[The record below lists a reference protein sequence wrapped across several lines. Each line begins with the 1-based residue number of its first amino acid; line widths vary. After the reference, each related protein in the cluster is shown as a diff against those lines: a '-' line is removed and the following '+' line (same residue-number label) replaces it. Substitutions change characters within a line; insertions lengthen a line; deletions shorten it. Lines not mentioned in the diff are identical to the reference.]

1 MEIIAKLK
9 QIKGLN
15 IAFELLEQINL
26 ERLKTLYGTLDNV
39 EALIVFKDKRKLS
52 DRQRAFYRAL
62 LNNIFKWCGE
72 GTDELHEF
80 FKEEYFLET
89 GERISTKDNSENSK
103 SDMNKLLEIVI
114 DFMFEFDVPFAKGYE
129 LLPKE
134 DNWYLYQCCKHRKC
148 AICGK
153 QAEIH
158 HAINLVGM
166 GNNRNS
172 VNHLN
177 SYFIALC
184 RTHHNEI
191 HNLGLTDFSKKY
203 HGIKPIK
210 LDDNTLIRLNLMSVK
225 QVREIKENEEW
236 DNK

>member
-1 MEIIAKLK
+1 MEYIAKLK
-9 QIKGLN
+9 QIRGLN

-72 GTDELHEF
+72 GTNELHEF

-89 GERISTKDNSENSK
+89 GERISTKDNSKNSK

-153 QAEIH
+153 KSDIH
-158 HAINLVGM
+158 HVNAVGM
-166 GNNRNS
+166 GSNRKKVDNRWREFLS
-172 VNHLN
+172 V
-177 SYFIALC
+177 C
-184 RTHHNEI
+184 RKHHVEVETIGNEAFF
-191 HNLGLTDFSKKY
+191 DKY
-203 HGIKPIK
+203 KVKGIK
-210 LDDNTLIRLNLMSVK
+210 LDEDLIKKLR
-225 QVREIKENEEW
+225 I
-236 DNK
+236 

>member
-1 MEIIAKLK
+1 MELIAKLK

-26 ERLKTLYGTLDNV
+26 ERLRTLYGTLDNV

-134 DNWYLYQCCKHRKC
+134 DSRYLYQCCKHRKC

-153 QAEIH
+153 KSDIH
-158 HAINLVGM
+158 HEEGLVGM
-166 GNNRNS
+166 GNNRGAY
-172 VNHLN
+172 NHLD
-177 SYFIALC
+177 SKFISLC
-184 RTHHNEI
+184 REHHNIRHTMTWKEFEE
-191 HNLGLTDFSKKY
+191 LYKVQ
-203 HGIKPIK
+203 PIK
-210 LDDNTLIRLNLMSVK
+210 LDDKTLIRLNLMSVK
-225 QVREIKENEEW
+225 QVREIKENEG
-236 DNK
+236 

>member
-1 MEIIAKLK
+1 MELIAKLK

-26 ERLKTLYGTLDNV
+26 ERLRTLYGTLDNV

-134 DNWYLYQCCKHRKC
+134 DSWYLYQCCKHRKC

-153 QAEIH
+153 KSDIH
-158 HAINLVGM
+158 HEEGLVGM
-166 GNNRNS
+166 GNNRGAY
-172 VNHLN
+172 NHLD
-177 SYFIALC
+177 SKFISLC
-184 RTHHNEI
+184 REHHNIRHTMTWKEFEE
-191 HNLGLTDFSKKY
+191 LYKVQ
-203 HGIKPIK
+203 PIK
-210 LDDNTLIRLNLMSVK
+210 LDDKTLIRLNLMSVK
-225 QVREIKENEEW
+225 QVREIKENEE
-236 DNK
+236 

>member
-1 MEIIAKLK
+1 M
-9 QIKGLN
+9 
-15 IAFELLEQINL
+15 FELLEQINL

-72 GTDELHEF
+72 GTNELHEF

-89 GERISTKDNSENSK
+89 GERISTKNNSKNSK

-153 QAEIH
+153 KSDIH
-158 HAINLVGM
+158 HEEGLVGM
-166 GNNRNS
+166 GNNRGAY
-172 VNHLN
+172 NHLN
-177 SYFIALC
+177 SKFISLC
-184 RTHHNEI
+184 REHHVIRHTMTWKEFEE
-191 HNLGLTDFSKKY
+191 LYKVQ
-203 HGIKPIK
+203 PIK
-210 LDDNTLIRLNLMSVK
+210 LDDKTLIRLNLMSVK
-225 QVREIKENEEW
+225 QVREIKENGYEQS
-236 DNK
+236 

>member
-1 MEIIAKLK
+1 MELIAKLK

-89 GERISTKDNSENSK
+89 GERISTKDNSKNSK

-153 QAEIH
+153 KSDIH
-158 HAINLVGM
+158 HVNAVGM
-166 GNNRNS
+166 GSNRKKVDNRWREFLS
-172 VNHLN
+172 V
-177 SYFIALC
+177 C
-184 RTHHNEI
+184 RKHHVEVETIGNEA
-191 HNLGLTDFSKKY
+191 FFEKY
-203 HGIKPIK
+203 KVKGIK
-210 LDDNTLIRLNLMSVK
+210 LDEDLIKKLR
-225 QVREIKENEEW
+225 I
-236 DNK
+236 

>member
-1 MEIIAKLK
+1 MELIAKLK
-9 QIKGLN
+9 QIRGLN

-72 GTDELHEF
+72 GTNELHEF

-89 GERISTKDNSENSK
+89 GERISTKDNSKNSK

-114 DFMFEFDVPFAKGYE
+114 DFMFKFDVPFAKGYE

-153 QAEIH
+153 KSDIH
-158 HAINLVGM
+158 HEEGLVGM
-166 GNNRNS
+166 GNNRGAY
-172 VNHLN
+172 NHLD
-177 SYFIALC
+177 SKFISLC
-184 RTHHNEI
+184 REHHNIRHTMTWKEFED
-191 HNLGLTDFSKKY
+191 LYKVQ
-203 HGIKPIK
+203 PIK
-210 LDDNTLIRLNLMSVK
+210 LDDKTLIRLDLMSVK
-225 QVREIKENEEW
+225 QVREIKENE
-236 DNK
+236 

>member
-1 MEIIAKLK
+1 MEYIAKLK

-72 GTDELHEF
+72 GTNELHEF

-89 GERISTKDNSENSK
+89 GERISTKDNSKNSK

-153 QAEIH
+153 KSDIH
-158 HAINLVGM
+158 HEEGLVGM
-166 GNNRNS
+166 GNNRGAY
-172 VNHLN
+172 NHLD
-177 SYFIALC
+177 SKFISLC
-184 RTHHNEI
+184 REHHNIRHTMTWKEFEE
-191 HNLGLTDFSKKY
+191 LYKVQ
-203 HGIKPIK
+203 PIK
-210 LDDNTLIRLNLMSVK
+210 LDDKTLIRLNLMSVK

-236 DNK
+236 DDN

>member
-1 MEIIAKLK
+1 MELIAKLK

-15 IAFELLEQINL
+15 IVFELLEQINL

-72 GTDELHEF
+72 GTNELHEF

-89 GERISTKDNSENSK
+89 GERISTKDNSKNSK

-153 QAEIH
+153 KSDIH
-158 HAINLVGM
+158 HVNAVGM
-166 GNNRNS
+166 GNNRKKVDNRWREFLS
-172 VNHLN
+172 V
-177 SYFIALC
+177 C
-184 RTHHNEI
+184 RKHHVEVETIGNEA
-191 HNLGLTDFSKKY
+191 FFEKY
-203 HGIKPIK
+203 KVKGIK
-210 LDDNTLIRLNLMSVK
+210 LDEDLIKKLR
-225 QVREIKENEEW
+225 I
-236 DNK
+236 

>member
-1 MEIIAKLK
+1 MELIAKLK

-134 DNWYLYQCCKHRKC
+134 ESWYLYQCCKHRKC

-153 QAEIH
+153 KSDIH
-158 HAINLVGM
+158 HEEGLVGM
-166 GNNRNS
+166 GNNRGAY
-172 VNHLN
+172 NHLH
-177 SYFIALC
+177 SKFISLC
-184 RTHHNEI
+184 REHHNIRHTMTWKEFEE
-191 HNLGLTDFSKKY
+191 LYKVQ
-203 HGIKPIK
+203 PIK
-210 LDDNTLIRLNLMSVK
+210 LDDKTLIRLNLMSVK
-225 QVREIKENEEW
+225 QVRKIKENEHGT
-236 DNK
+236 

>member
-1 MEIIAKLK
+1 MELIAKLK

-15 IAFELLEQINL
+15 IVFELLEQINL

-72 GTDELHEF
+72 GTNELHEF

-89 GERISTKDNSENSK
+89 GERISTKDNSKNSK

-153 QAEIH
+153 KSDIH
-158 HAINLVGM
+158 HEEGLVGM
-166 GNNRNS
+166 GNNRGAY
-172 VNHLN
+172 NHLD
-177 SYFIALC
+177 SKFISLC
-184 RTHHNEI
+184 REHHNIRHTMTWKEFEE
-191 HNLGLTDFSKKY
+191 LYKVQ
-203 HGIKPIK
+203 PIK
-210 LDDNTLIRLNLMSVK
+210 LDDKTLIRLNLMSVK
-225 QVREIKENEEW
+225 QVREVKENEE
-236 DNK
+236 